1 MQVQRIPITGAKTAR
16 LQTSTCSVAVYPKPN
31 IEDVVIK
38 PSDIEITW
46 TRATGPGGQNRDKSE
61 TKCNILYLPTGERV
75 YSQQER
81 KQKQNQ
87 EIAMAKLKEKLYLE
101 NFNEVMKNMNQAR
114 KSQIGNMDRNE
125 KIRSYNFNRNQ
136 IADHRLREV
145 KTVKDMTNFLQGAY
159 GFEELDDLHNKLDE
173 IELTEFLKSYLEMK

>member
-31 IEDVVIK
+31 IEDIVIK
-38 PSDIEITW
+38 PTDIEITW
-46 TRATGPGGQNRDKSE
+46 TRATGPGGQNKDKSE
-61 TKCNILYLPTGERV
+61 TKCNIRYLPTGEIFR
-75 YSQQER
+75 SQQER
-81 KQKQNQ
+81 RHKQNE
-87 EIAMAKLKEKLYLE
+87 EIAMGRLKEKLYLE
-101 NFNEVMKNMNQAR
+101 SFNEVMKNMNQAR

-145 KTVKDMTNFLQGAY
+145 KTVKDMTKFLQGVY
-159 GFEELDDLHNKLDE
+159 GFEELDDLHNKLHE
-173 IELTEFLKSYLEMK
+173 IELNEFLKSYLDMK